1 VFGYARVSLKQS
13 KLGYSKRPIYRTLLV
28 LLATGLTGD
37 FGLIGLRGR
46 TAFWRTAR
54 LGCGLRFGPRLVAQ
68 AQASL
73 GTDPRGCAKLSS
85 KNSYTLIL

>member
-1 VFGYARVSLKQS
+1 MSRKLRKSGYD
-13 KLGYSKRPIYRTLLV
+13 KRSIYRALFV

-37 FGLIGLRGR
+37 FGLTGLRGR

-54 LGCGLRFGPRLVAQ
+54 LGCGLRLGPRLVAH

-73 GTDPRGCAKLSS
+73 GTEPNGCAKSS
-85 KNSYTLIL
+85 YKNSRARIL